1 MRIVLVTNG
10 SRGDTEPYA
19 ALGAGLRRRGHD
31 IRLVADKTY
40 EKVAQDARID
50 FFPLDAELPRRLGD
64 GEGRRWL
71 GDGGGTRASVRGFR
85 EFITPMAEQFMAAT
99 RDACADADA
108 IVFSHTGAAAYH
120 VAEERGVPACAAEYL
135 PRHPTGDHPSHLVPG
150 RRSLGRWGNRLSHTV
165 ANQMMWR
172 TRRPGVNEWR
182 TTDLGLPPLPW
193 FAGQARSMARDRLPR
208 LCGYSPAVVPRPR
221 DWPGYVQITGY
232 WFLDGVPERRPS
244 DELVDFVEAGPPPVY
259 VGFGSMVLP
268 DPPTTARMVRTALR
282 RAGARGVLLGDPA
295 ELPSSDD
302 LLVVD
307 NAPHDW
313 LFPRTRA
320 VVHHGG
326 AGTTAAGLRAGVP
339 NVVVPFFVDQP
350 FWGQRVHAL
359 GAGPRPVPFR
369 ELSAGALGDAVERAV
384 GDPAMS
390 AAAARIGERI
400 RAEKGVEVACDLI
413 ERWLAGDP
421 PAPGRRRRRTLG
433 L

>member
-19 ALGAGLRRRGHD
+19 ALGAGLRGRGHD
-31 IRLVADKTY
+31 VRLVASKTY
-40 EKVAQDARID
+40 AGLAEDARID
-50 FFPLDAELPRRLGD
+50 FHPLDVDMPEQLGA

-71 GDGGGTRASVRGFR
+71 DEGGGTKASVRGFR
-85 EFITPMAEQFMAAT
+85 AFITPMAERFMAAT
-99 RDACADADA
+99 AEACADADA

-120 VAEERGVPACAAEYL
+120 VAEQRGVPACSAEYL
-135 PRHPTGDHPSHLVPG
+135 PRLPTGEYPSHLVPG
-150 RRSLGRWGNRLSHTV
+150 RRSLGRIGNRLSHTA

-193 FAGQARSMARDRLPR
+193 LAGQARSMARDRLPR

-221 DWPGYVQITGY
+221 DWPRYARITGY

-244 DELVDFVEAGPPPVY
+244 GELVDFVESGPPPVY

-268 DPPTTARMVRTALR
+268 DPAATARLVRTALR
-282 RAGARGVLLGDPA
+282 RAGARGVLLGDPG

-302 LLVVD
+302 LLVVGH
-307 NAPHDW
+307 APHDW
-313 LFPRTRA
+313 LFPRARA

-350 FWGQRVHAL
+350 FWGSRVHAL
-359 GAGPRPVPFR
+359 GAGPRPVPFA
-369 ELSAGALGDAVERAV
+369 ELTADALGDAVERALN
-384 GDPAMS
+384 DRSMD
-390 AAAARIGERI
+390 AAAARIAERI
-400 RAEKGVEVACDLI
+400 RAEDGVEVACDLI
-413 ERWLAGDP
+413 ERWLAGNP
-421 PAPGRRRRRTLG
+421 PAPGRRRRRTFG